1 MNLIVCLDFK
11 INYMIPTNLF
21 RAIADFCTNVL
32 FVPYNALRSLSFD
45 SWWGSN
51 FFNVILFLIVFS
63 LLLFW
68 LSQLQKF
75 KKTSN
80 E

>member
-1 MNLIVCLDFK
+1 MLSNNIFK
-11 INYMIPTNLF
+11 
-21 RAIADFCTNVL
+21 AIADFCTNVL
-32 FVPYNALRSLSFD
+32 FAPYQAFRFTEGWWNA
-45 SWWGSN
+45 N
-51 FFNVILFLIVFS
+51 IVNVIFISIAFG

-75 KKTSN
+75 RKTIN

>member
-1 MNLIVCLDFK
+1 
-11 INYMIPTNLF
+11 MISTNIF

-32 FVPYNALRSLSFD
+32 FVPFDFFRSIALD
-45 SWWGSN
+45 SWWSSN
-51 FFNVILFLIVFS
+51 VFNAILFVIVFG
-63 LLLFW
+63 LFLFW

-75 KKTSN
+75 HKTSN

>member
-1 MNLIVCLDFK
+1 
-11 INYMIPTNLF
+11 MIPTNFF

-32 FVPYNALRSLSFD
+32 FVPYDALRSLD
-45 SWWGSN
+45 GWWFSN
-51 FFNVILFLIVFS
+51 FFNAILFVIAFGLF
-63 LLLFW
+63 LFW